1 MPSPSSTVRST
12 VTVSIGGADAVKG
25 RRGSMER
32 NAAATRPR
40 RTIGSA
46 TQLSVRSAIAHLEE
60 AHPAELDELRLMSME
75 HVQAWFVVG
84 ERELQYSAL
93 PLTLPYGVYRAQG
106 RRECLAGIII
116 VEEISCQGPE
126 IYPVE
131 IGKLYQG
138 KERWGI

>member
-1 MPSPSSTVRST
+1 MRISDWSSDVCSSDLPSARTRSRMPSPSSTVRST

-84 ERELQYSAL
+84 ERRS
-93 PLTLPYGVYRAQG
+93 
-106 RRECLAGIII
+106 
-116 VEEISCQGPE
+116 EEH
-126 IYPVE
+126 
-131 IGKLYQG
+131 K
-138 KERWGI
+138 